1 MALIPKLAEERT
13 RWACASRAVSPPMGH
28 QGDSTG
34 GAHSQRLDGEQTC
47 KDLVFFLFTLFQ
59 NSQQAGV
66 REPSSLGLAG
76 SPRSRCL
83 SQTALQLS
91 LRNAKRGANKWQG
104 KVCRESRKA
113 SPN

>member
-1 MALIPKLAEERT
+1 MTLIPKLAEERT

-66 REPSSLGLAG
+66 SEPNNGGLAG
-76 SPRSRCL
+76 SPRSWTHCLLWIALCL
-83 SQTALQLS
+83 SFH
-91 LRNAKRGANKWQG
+91 NAKKGTNT
-104 KVCRESRKA
+104 
-113 SPN
+113 

>member
-66 REPSSLGLAG
+66 REPSILGPASG
-76 SPRSRCL
+76 PRSWVHCL
-83 SQTALQLS
+83 LWTALRLS
-91 LRNAKRGANKWQG
+91 FHKAKRGTNK
-104 KVCRESRKA
+104 
-113 SPN
+113 